1 MELESALSQSRTVV
15 TDKDRELVAL
25 RPQLQRKEFEV
36 IGLQVTVYP
45 AVELP

>member
-15 TDKDRELVAL
+15 TDMDRELDAL
-25 RPQLQRKEFEV
+25 RPQFQRKEFEV

-45 AVELP
+45 AVELT